1 MNMQTVLEVEIEEKF
16 NSLASMDPGSTEYT
30 NAVDSLTK
38 LIDKTIEIEKLN
50 TTEEQNKTQLVEERK
65 SRLVKNCIDIGSI
78 VLPLIV
84 TIWGTKATFKFE
96 ETGSITTSVGRKFI
110 DKIVSWKK

>member
-1 MNMQTVLEVEIEEKF
+1 MNMQTVLEGGNEEKF

-50 TTEEQNKTQLVEERK
+50 TTEEQNQTQMIEEIK
-65 SRLVKNCIDIGSI
+65 SPDLTN
-78 VLPLIV
+78 
-84 TIWGTKATFKFE
+84 
-96 ETGSITTSVGRKFI
+96 
-110 DKIVSWKK
+110 

>member
-1 MNMQTVLEVEIEEKF
+1 MNMQTVLEAEIEEKF
-16 NSLASMDPGSTEYT
+16 NSLASIDPGSTQQQ
-30 NAVDSLTK
+30 NQLDSHPN

-50 TTEEQNKTQLVEERK
+50 TTEEQNKAQMIEERK
-65 SRLVKNCIDIGSI
+65 SRLVKNCIDVGSI

-110 DKIVSWKK
+110 DKIISWKK

>member
-16 NSLASMDPGSTEYT
+16 NNLASMDPGSTEYT

-50 TTEEQNKTQLVEERK
+50 TTEEQNKAQMIEESLAW
-65 SRLVKNCIDIGSI
+65 SR
-78 VLPLIV
+78 
-84 TIWGTKATFKFE
+84 
-96 ETGSITTSVGRKFI
+96 
-110 DKIVSWKK
+110 IVSTLVRLFCHSS